1 LKNVIHFKYHKNGI
15 FMRTAR
21 LKISAGCI
29 LLTLI
34 LAGCNTVRPTKVS
47 TDRKDYGE
55 VIAESWKQQTLL
67 NVVRLRYDD
76 APVFLQIT
84 SIINSNSV
92 GGNVNAGAGIGLT
105 PVTGAITLGGEQFWS
120 NTPTISYQPL
130 MGEQFTKS
138 LLEPISPLAVF
149 QLIQTGWPVEMVFR
163 TTVRS
168 INGLQN
174 AFEET
179 AADTAFIELV
189 KNIASIQHAGGLGYR
204 IESHSNAGNNLMVVL
219 PAESEGALLTK
230 ERRRVRDLLQLEDL
244 SNEFQVEYGLFP
256 NSHKEVAI
264 VTRSMLDIMMQLGYG
279 IDIPPTHLAEGR
291 VNSGAS
297 SNDGR
302 KPKVLSHIH
311 SGPTKPQ
318 GTYVSVQY
326 KDYWYWIDDSDVPS
340 KKLFTFL
347 MILFSLAETGQN
359 YTSPVVTVP
368 SR

>member
-1 LKNVIHFKYHKNGI
+1 MKNRI
-15 FMRTAR
+15 
-21 LKISAGCI
+21 LISTFRIINYAAII
-29 LLTLI
+29 LLTWFI
-34 LAGCNTVRPTKVS
+34 SGCSTVSPTKIT

-55 VIAESWKQQTLL
+55 VLAESWKQQTLL

-76 APVFLQIT
+76 APVFLQIS
-84 SIINSNSV
+84 SIISSNSV
-92 GGNVNAGAGIGLT
+92 GGSVNASAGVALPT
-105 PVTGAITLGGEQFWS
+105 PSGAINIGGQQYWS

-130 MGEQFTKS
+130 MGEQFTKA
-138 LLEPISPLAVF
+138 LLQPISPLAVF

-174 AFEET
+174 AYEET
-179 AADTAFIELV
+179 AADTSFIELI
-189 KNIASIQHAGGLGYR
+189 KNISIIQQAGGLGYR
-204 IESHSNAGNNLMVVL
+204 IESHNNEGNNLMVVL
-219 PAESEGALLTK
+219 PPYAEGALLTK
-230 ERRRVRDLLQLEDL
+230 ERQRVRELLKLEEL
-244 SNEFQVEYGLFP
+244 TTEFQVEFGLFP
-256 NSHKEVAI
+256 KDTKEVAI

-279 IDIPPTHLAEGR
+279 IDIPTAHLAEGR

-297 SNDGR
+297 SSDGR

-311 SGPTKPQ
+311 SGLTKPE
-318 GTYVSVQY
+318 GAYVSAQY
-326 KDYWYWIDDSDVPS
+326 KDYWYWISDSDVSS

-359 YTSPVVTVP
+359 FSTPVVTVP